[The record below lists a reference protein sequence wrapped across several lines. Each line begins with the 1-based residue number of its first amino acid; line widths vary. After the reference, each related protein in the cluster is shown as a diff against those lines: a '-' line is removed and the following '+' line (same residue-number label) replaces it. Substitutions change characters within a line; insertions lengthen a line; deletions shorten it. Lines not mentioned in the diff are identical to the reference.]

1 MKQSIKIILFIL
13 CIGLIFISTNV
24 YATVGKTVNSSTRI
38 RKEASTTAEV
48 IDSLSEGIEVEITGE
63 EGEWYKVT
71 YNGSIGYIRKDLLS
85 VEEGTFSENTTEGIT
100 NENTSTENENT
111 SNETV
116 ENTTVNSTENNESS
130 SDSTNPEENT
140 NSIVQDENSTTQ
152 ENKENETNSLQ
163 IGYTGKILVAVD
175 VKILPSINSSVIGK
189 INENAE
195 ITVIEIIN
203 KWCYIQTDEISGWV
217 LLGKVKTDEI
227 NNSQEKTGETTEENN
242 NQEVI
247 ENNTENNKNTSTIKY
262 VSTDTLNV
270 REKPES
276 NANIVEQLSLNDA
289 VTVLEETDSTW
300 SKINFNNIT
309 GYVSNQ
315 FLSDTKTNI
324 SSRSEE
330 IKRGESKANETQLNS
345 EKVVENNEVSKNL
358 EANNSSNSKAST
370 SGVTG
375 NDIVNFAKQYVGY
388 KYVSGGASPSSGF
401 DCSGLTYYVYKNF
414 GITLNRS
421 SYEQISNGIGVS
433 RAELQQGDLVLFNNS
448 SNSKIGHVGIYIGSN
463 TFIHAANSKKGVITT
478 SLSSSYYSSRFA
490 GARRIIY

>member
-1 MKQSIKIILFIL
+1 MKFL
-13 CIGLIFISTNV
+13 
-24 YATVGKTVNSSTRI
+24 
-38 RKEASTTAEV
+38 
-48 IDSLSEGIEVEITGE
+48 
-63 EGEWYKVT
+63 
-71 YNGSIGYIRKDLLS
+71 
-85 VEEGTFSENTTEGIT
+85 
-100 NENTSTENENT
+100 
-111 SNETV
+111 
-116 ENTTVNSTENNESS
+116 
-130 SDSTNPEENT
+130 
-140 NSIVQDENSTTQ
+140 
-152 ENKENETNSLQ
+152 
-163 IGYTGKILVAVD
+163 
-175 VKILPSINSSVIGK
+175 
-189 INENAE
+189 
-195 ITVIEIIN
+195 
-203 KWCYIQTDEISGWV
+203 V

-463 TFIHAANSKKGVITT
+463 TFIHAANSRKGVITT
-478 SLSSSYYSSRFA
+478 SLSDNYYSSRFA